1 MNKIVVITGA
11 NTGIGK
17 CTADMLRSKGDTVL
31 SLSLAIDEEYP
42 EFSYICDVADES
54 RVKDVI
60 SEIGQK
66 YGHIDILINCAG
78 YGLNGVLEL
87 LTPERIKKQ
96 FEVNVF
102 GLVSCTNHALS
113 FMGKGSRIINIS
125 SAMALFPVPYRSMY
139 GASKSA
145 VLSLSF
151 AQRME
156 LKACKSGIDVCAVC
170 PGDVNTN
177 FTKNKE
183 IVVETNERYGDRI
196 KNAFAKFDDPKR
208 KEKQIKPEKVAKKL
222 VKLCYAKK
230 TRPMVIIG
238 GKMKLLHFVTRFTS
252 KNTLLN
258 ATMKVC
264 G

>member
-1 MNKIVVITGA
+1 MEKIIVITGG
-11 NTGIGK
+11 TSGIGLT
-17 CTADMLRSKGDTVL
+17 TANMLREKGDKVIA
-31 SLSLAIDEEYP
+31 LANMGGNDDPDYM
-42 EFSYICDVADES
+42 FCDVSNEEN
-54 RVKDVI
+54 VKACFDK
-60 SEIGQK
+60 IGEK
-66 YGHIDILINCAG
+66 YGHIDVLINCAG

-87 LTPERIKKQ
+87 LSPERIKKQ
-96 FEVNVF
+96 FDVNVF
-102 GLVSCTNHALS
+102 GLIACTNHALPY
-113 FMGKGSRIINIS
+113 MKKGSRIINIS

-139 GASKSA
+139 ASSKSA
-145 VLSLSF
+145 VLTLSF

-156 LKACKSGIDVCAVC
+156 LETCKSGIDVCAVC

-196 KNAFAKFDDPKR
+196 KNAFSKFDDPKR
-208 KEKQIKPEKVAKKL
+208 KEKQIKPETVAKKL

-238 GKMKLLHFVTRFTS
+238 GKMKLLYFMTRFTS
-252 KNTLLN
+252 KNLLLK
-258 ATMKVC
+258 AISKVC

>member
-1 MNKIVVITGA
+1 MEKIIVITGG
-11 NTGIGK
+11 TSGIGLT
-17 CTADMLRSKGDTVL
+17 TANILREKGNKVI
-31 SLSLAIDEEYP
+31 SLANMGGEGDP
-42 EFSYICDVADES
+42 DFMFCDVSNEQNIKECFDKIAD
-54 RVKDVI
+54 
-60 SEIGQK
+60 K

-96 FEVNVF
+96 FDVNVF
-102 GLVSCTNHALS
+102 GLISCSNHALPLMS
-113 FMGKGSRIINIS
+113 KGSRIINIS

-139 GASKSA
+139 AASKSA
-145 VLSLSF
+145 VLTLSL

-156 LKACKSGIDVCAVC
+156 LRACKSGIDVCAIC

-196 KNAFAKFDDPKR
+196 KNAFSKFDDPKR
-208 KEKQIKPEKVAKKL
+208 KEKQIKPEKVAQKL

-238 GKMKLLHFVTRFTS
+238 GKMKLLHFMTRLTS